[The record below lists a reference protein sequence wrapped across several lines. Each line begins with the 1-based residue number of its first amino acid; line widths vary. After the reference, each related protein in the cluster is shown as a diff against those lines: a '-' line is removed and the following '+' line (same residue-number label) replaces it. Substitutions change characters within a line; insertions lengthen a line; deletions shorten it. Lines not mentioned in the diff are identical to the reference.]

1 MSLTIEQFYQEI
13 GQAALALAE
22 GLAGKLVIYAE
33 AEDGVIAADLF
44 YVTKDSVVRFRFCP
58 PPMRDLIYRFW
69 EHWKAQPGNREWR
82 AMAYVVDGGKFSID
96 LTYPDQVDPQEDI
109 SDRRPAIVRRYF
121 ADMKVDYSKP
131 N

>member
-1 MSLTIEQFYQEI
+1 MQEKKVFETQI
-13 GQAALALAE
+13 TQI
-22 GLAGKLVIYAE
+22 KTRNS
-33 AEDGVIAADLF
+33 LF
-44 YVTKDSVVRFRFCP
+44 Y
-58 PPMRDLIYRFW
+58 L
-69 EHWKAQPGNREWR
+69 HNREWR
-82 AMAYVVDGGKFSID
+82 PVAYVVDGGKFSID